1 MSKQLEGL
9 ISRRA
14 ADLSVLDTLVEGEGG
29 VGRSGWDRMEKGP
42 GRIFIRDRSQETLL
56 CAPVFLSS
64 GKDPGLFKGPGL
76 FV

>member
-42 GRIFIRDRSQETLL
+42 GGIFIRDRSQETLL
-56 CAPVFLSS
+56 CAPVAKIQAYSKVQIYSS
-64 GKDPGLFKGPGL
+64 E
-76 FV
+76 